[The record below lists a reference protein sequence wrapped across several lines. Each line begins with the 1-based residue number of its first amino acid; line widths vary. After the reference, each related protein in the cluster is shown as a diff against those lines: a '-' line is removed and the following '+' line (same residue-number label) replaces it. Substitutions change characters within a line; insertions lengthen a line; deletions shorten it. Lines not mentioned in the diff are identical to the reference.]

1 MQPLSPTE
9 DSIIVGAGPIGLAA
23 AISAKRCGVDPLVI
37 DAGAIAQAILRY
49 PVGMN
54 FFTTPELLEIGGHPF
69 VSGGQKPTREEALK
83 YYRGVARAEG
93 IRVRTYT
100 RLTAARREDDG
111 IHCDLTTRTG
121 TTTVVCQRLVLATG
135 YFGQPNYMNVPGEEL
150 SHVSHYF
157 DEPHRSYG
165 MDIVVVGGKN
175 SAIEAALELFRA
187 GANVTIVYRR
197 DKFPPSV
204 KYWVRPDIENRIAKG
219 EIDARLGATIL
230 RITDDAVVIRTA
242 AGEEESIP
250 ADRVYALTGFRAD
263 FELFERMGIRF
274 DPATTRP
281 EVDPATLET
290 NVPGIYMI
298 GSIVAG
304 ENTSEIF
311 IENGRFDGERVFRC

>member
-9 DSIIVGAGPIGLAA
+9 DTIIVGAGPIGLAC
-23 AISAKRCGVDPLVI
+23 AISAKKCGIDPLVI
-37 DAGAIAQAILRY
+37 DAGAIAQAIYRY

-69 VSGGQKPTREEALK
+69 VSGGMKPTREEALK

-93 IRVRTYT
+93 IRVRTFT
-100 RLTAARREDDG
+100 RLTGARRESDG
-111 IHCDLTTRTG
+111 IHCELETRTG
-121 TTTVVCQRLVLATG
+121 TVVVVCKRLVLATG

-150 SHVSHYF
+150 PHVSHYF
-157 DEPHRSYG
+157 DEPHRGYG

-187 GANVTIVYRR
+187 GAHVTIVYRR

-204 KYWVRPDIENRIAKG
+204 KYWVRPDIENRIARG

-230 RITDDAVVIRTA
+230 RVHAI
-242 AGEEESIP
+242 G
-250 ADRVYALTGFRAD
+250 GFRAD
-263 FELFERMGIRF
+263 FDLFRGMGIHF
-274 DPATTRP
+274 DPDTTRP
-281 EVDPATLET
+281 QVNPDTLET